1 MSRKRGRVTRINDFG
16 LCIVI
21 SDETRFGFTLDK
33 LSGYFGQPLRDIG
46 LVEGAEVSFES
57 DELGRIR
64 SAQLDHAPA
73 AAS

>member
-1 MSRKRGRVTRINDFG
+1 MSRKRGRVIRINDFG
-16 LCIVI
+16 LCIVV
-21 SDETRFGFTLDK
+21 SDDTRFGFTLDK

-57 DELGRIR
+57 DDKGRIQ
-64 SAQLDHAPA
+64 SAQLHHAA